1 MRRLFLLLCLGAAG
15 LLAQTAPR
23 PFFTL
28 HQVGP
33 GVFAA
38 IATAGSS
45 AGSNAGFVIG
55 DDGVLVVDTFED
67 PAAAQALLAA
77 VREKTTLPVR
87 YVINTHYH
95 LDHVAGN
102 GVFAAAGAVL
112 CAQRNV
118 RAWIH
123 SDNLKFFG
131 AHPTAA
137 QQARVAAYRA
147 PELLYDDGLDIWLG
161 TRQVI
166 VRVFPGHTGGDS
178 AVLVP
183 DADVVFTGDLFWNHS
198 LPNLI
203 DANTGALLT
212 TLTQLES
219 WPPHPAAATFV
230 PGHGELGRQADV
242 AAFRGYL
249 AELRQAVA
257 AGRAHGLS
265 GESLAAAALPALQ
278 AHYGSWGFFAHFS
291 KLNLLQTD
299 AELAGTKLVPVP
311 ASAGAGDWKRSHD

>member
-1 MRRLFLLLCLGAAG
+1 MKRLLLAAACLAVG
-15 LLAQTAPR
+15 LWGQAPKNY
-23 PFFTL
+23 FTL
-28 HQVGP
+28 HEVGQ

-38 IATAGSS
+38 IATPGSG

-55 DDGVLVVDTFED
+55 EDAVLVVDTFED

-77 VREKTTLPVR
+77 IREKTSLPVR

-112 CAQRNV
+112 CGQRNV

-123 SDNLKFFG
+123 TDNLKFFG

-161 TRQVI
+161 TRHVV

-183 DADVVFTGDLFWNHS
+183 DANVVFTGDLFWDHS

-203 DANTGALLT
+203 DASTAQLLT
-212 TLTQLES
+212 TLTGLEA
-219 WPPHPAAATFV
+219 WPPHPDSATFV
-230 PGHGELGRQADV
+230 PGHGEPARRADV
-242 AAFRGYL
+242 TAFRGYL
-249 AELRQAVA
+249 VALRKAVA
-257 AGRAHGLS
+257 AGRAHGLN
-265 GESLAAAALPALQ
+265 GASLAAAALPGLQ
-278 AHYGSWGFFAHFS
+278 AQYGAWGLFAHFS
-291 KLNLLQTD
+291 QPNLLQTD
-299 AELAGTKLVPVP
+299 AELAGTKLVPQPP
-311 ASAGAGDWKRSHD
+311 AAAH

>member
-1 MRRLFLLLCLGAAG
+1 MRRILLALIFAAAG
-15 LLAQTAPR
+15 LLAQTGAKSY
-23 PFFTL
+23 FTL
-28 HQVGP
+28 HEVGR

-38 IATAGSS
+38 IATPGSS

-77 VREKTTLPVR
+77 IRERTGLPVR
-87 YVINTHYH
+87 YVVNTHYH

-102 GVFAAAGAVL
+102 QVFADAGAML

-123 SDNLKFFG
+123 TDNLKFFG
-131 AHPTAA
+131 AHPTPA

-161 TRQVI
+161 TRHIV
-166 VRVFPGHTGGDS
+166 VRVLPGHTGGDS

-183 DADVVFTGDLFWNHS
+183 DADVVFTGDLFWDHS
-198 LPNLI
+198 LPNLV
-203 DANTGALLT
+203 DASTAQLLP
-212 TLTQLES
+212 TLTRLQA
-219 WPPHPAAATFV
+219 WPPHPDAATFV
-230 PGHGELGRQADV
+230 PGHGELGKRTDMV
-242 AAFRGYL
+242 AFRGYL
-249 AELRQAVA
+249 VALRATVA

-265 GESLAAAALPALQ
+265 GESLAAAALSGLQ
-278 AHYGSWGFFAHFS
+278 AKYGTWGFF
-291 KLNLLQTD
+291 
-299 AELAGTKLVPVP
+299 
-311 ASAGAGDWKRSHD
+311 

>member
-1 MRRLFLLLCLGAAG
+1 MRRVLLTLLFAAAG
-15 LLAQTAPR
+15 LVAQTGAKPY
-23 PFFTL
+23 FTL
-28 HQVGP
+28 HEAAP

-38 IATAGSS
+38 IATPGSR
-45 AGSNAGFVIG
+45 AGSNAGFIIG

-77 VREKTTLPVR
+77 IRRQTRLPVR

-123 SDNLKFFG
+123 TDNLKFFG
-131 AHPTAA
+131 PHPTPA

-161 TRQVI
+161 ARHVI

-183 DADVVFTGDLFWNHS
+183 DADVVFTGDLFWDHS

-203 DANTGALLT
+203 DASTAQLLT
-212 TLTQLES
+212 TLTRLAA
-219 WPPHPAAATFV
+219 WPPRPAAAVFV
-230 PGHGELGRQADV
+230 PGHGPLGGRADL

-249 AELRQAVA
+249 VELRTTVA
-257 AGRAHGLS
+257 AARAHGQS
-265 GESLAAAALPALQ
+265 GAGLEAAALPGLKA
-278 AHYGSWGFFAHFS
+278 AYGAWGLFAHFAPP
-291 KLNLLQTD
+291 NLLQTD
-299 AELAGTKLVPVP
+299 AELAGTKRVPVP
-311 ASAGAGDWKRSHD
+311 PNAVH

>member
-1 MRRLFLLLCLGAAG
+1 MGRILLALMVAAAG
-15 LLAQTAPR
+15 LMAQTGAKSY
-23 PFFTL
+23 FTL
-28 HQVGP
+28 HEVGR

-38 IATAGSS
+38 VATAGSS

-77 VREKTTLPVR
+77 IRERTRLPVR

-102 GVFAAAGAVL
+102 QIFADAGAVL

-131 AHPTAA
+131 AHPTPA

-161 TRQVI
+161 TRHVI

-183 DADVVFTGDLFWNHS
+183 DADVVYTGDLFWDHS

-203 DANTGALLT
+203 DASTKQLLT
-212 TLTQLES
+212 TLTQLEAWGPRPDS
-219 WPPHPAAATFV
+219 TIFV
-230 PGHGELGRQADV
+230 PGHGELGRRADV

-249 AELRQAVA
+249 VALRGTVA
-257 AGRAHGLS
+257 AGRGHGLS
-265 GESLAAAALPALQ
+265 GESLAAAALPGLQ
-278 AHYGSWGFFAHFS
+278 AKYGSWGFFTHFS
-291 KLNLLQTD
+291 KLNLVQTD
-299 AELAGTKLVPVP
+299 AELAGTKLIPVP
-311 ASAGAGDWKRSHD
+311 PSAVH